1 MKKHSPRANR
11 VSDQP
16 SVRRFVVLV
25 HDHVQK
31 PQAEARPEEI
41 VQAADD
47 AEAEDE
53 ATTNRV
59 GTLKTHTR
67 KLTYPAEAAAAAAAA
82 ASPRK
87 KKSLAAAEDL
97 PNETA
102 NAFDLLETLV
112 DPEVPPTRHLHDH
125 FLSVWFSV

>member
-1 MKKHSPRANR
+1 
-11 VSDQP
+11 
-16 SVRRFVVLV
+16 
-25 HDHVQK
+25 VQK

-59 GTLKTHTR
+59 GTLKGHTR
-67 KLTYPAEAAAAAAAA
+67 KLTYPAEAAAAAS
-82 ASPRK
+82 SPRK
-87 KKSLAAAEDL
+87 KKGLAVADDV

-102 NAFDLLETLV
+102 NAFDVLETLV
-112 DPEVPPTRHLHDH
+112 DPEVPFFSL
-125 FLSVWFSV
+125 FLPFYFM